1 MVVVDT
7 FTTFAPNLF
16 YAIDGGDA
24 PLHQQ
29 SKIFTPIFD
38 PYEHDLYLE
47 QLFLEQLFLELFLEQ
62 LFLELF
68 LEQLLLLEQLL
79 CEWEHLEPHL
89 LLCLL
94 PLQSS

>member
-1 MVVVDT
+1 MVDT
-7 FTTFAPNLF
+7 FTDFAPTL
-16 YAIDGGDA
+16 YHAIDGGDA
-24 PLHQQ
+24 PLQVNHQQ

-38 PYEHDLYLE
+38 PFEHDLYLE

-79 CEWEHLEPHL
+79 REHLEPHL